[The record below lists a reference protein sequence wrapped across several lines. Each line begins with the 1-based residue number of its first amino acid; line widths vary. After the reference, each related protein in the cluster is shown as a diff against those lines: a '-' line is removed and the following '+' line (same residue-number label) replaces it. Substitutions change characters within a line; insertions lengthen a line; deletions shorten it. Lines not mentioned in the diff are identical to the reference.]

1 MSLLLEIRLPRAS
14 YPLGHNDD
22 FLVVASLQ
30 SDDCFDRRCAL
41 PGNRLLGMAIADE
54 LGRLRNRCGLRVRGV
69 AQSTRELAAI
79 ERGMWGSC
87 MLSHE
92 NL

>member
-41 PGNRLLGMAIADE
+41 PGNRLLGMASPTSWGGCETDA
-54 LGRLRNRCGLRVRGV
+54 GCASGVSHRVRGNWL
-69 AQSTRELAAI
+69 QL
-79 ERGMWGSC
+79 RGECGGHAC
-87 MLSHE
+87 
-92 NL
+92 